1 MINVFAGACGRV
13 RRDHLVHLARG
24 VSSARKQYFVA
35 SQIQYKLQVR
45 IITRNA
51 FTARV
56 VLSQGKESVKISPG
70 HANDL
75 LVHALLNVL
84 FKAP

>member
-1 MINVFAGACGRV
+1 VRTRQKGRMINVFAGACGRV

-56 VLSQGKESVKISPG
+56 VLSQGK
-70 HANDL
+70 A
-75 LVHALLNVL
+75 
-84 FKAP
+84 FRKARKV